1 MEIRVLKYF
10 LKVIEVGNI
19 TKAANALHITQ
30 PTLSR
35 QLMQLEEEVGASL
48 FIRGKHEIQLSEEG
62 MILKRRAEEI
72 MVLQQK
78 ALDEINT
85 YKQEVSG
92 EIIIG
97 CGITEATQTMA
108 TWIKEFTA
116 MYPKVTFVVKNGNSD
131 FILENIH
138 HGILDFGFLLSPV
151 KLDKL
156 NSILLNNTERWVI
169 LMRQNDPLASKQY
182 IEAKDLILVPFINTL
197 RKEPQ
202 QFFMRW
208 FGMDASLL
216 DIKASAELTTTA
228 SILVKNG
235 LGYALI
241 VEGSVKEASGENL
254 CTRTLMPPLESKSYF
269 VWKKEETYSIP
280 VSKFIAFVQEKLES

>member
-1 MEIRVLKYF
+1 MEIRVLNYF

-35 QLMQLEEEVGASL
+35 QLMQLEDEVGASL

-78 ALDEINT
+78 AIDEINT

-108 TWIKEFTA
+108 TWIKEFTSI
-116 MYPKVTFVVKNGNSD
+116 YPKVTFVVKNGNSD
-131 FILENIH
+131 SILENIN

-156 NSILLNNTERWVI
+156 NSLLLNNAERWVI
-169 LMRQNDPLASKQY
+169 LMRQNDLLASKQY
-182 IEAKDLILVPFINTL
+182 IEPKDLMHVPFINTL

-208 FGMDASLL
+208 FGMDASNL

-235 LGYALI
+235 LGYALV
-241 VEGSVKEASGENL
+241 VEGSVEEASGDNL
-254 CTRTLMPPLESKSYF
+254 CTRVLMPPLESQSYF
-269 VWKKEETYSIP
+269 VWKKEDTYSIP
-280 VSKFIAFVQEKLES
+280 VSKFIAFVQDKLKS